1 MQLTKGESASKKK
14 QEIGENT
21 KKTSGKQGPPCKAPP
36 VPKLDTKSR
45 TLSWEVEANSAN
57 TNLRYII
64 EARKKQSDTK
74 EWKQLTNNLKEPK
87 YSIDHLDPRIEY
99 VFRVRAES
107 DS

>member
-1 MQLTKGESASKKK
+1 IRSAALSDCGEYTCVIYNSEGETSNTVQLTKGESASKKK

-64 EARKKQSDTK
+64 EARKKTIGYQRM
-74 EWKQLTNNLKEPK
+74 EAA
-87 YSIDHLDPRIEY
+87 H
-99 VFRVRAES
+99 
-107 DS
+107 